1 MVSEVLG
8 GSLITRCRA
17 VSVVKH
23 QTVLEM
29 DGELYSERMVFM
41 HCVVEDA
48 PSGFTAADVT
58 SAQHHGG
65 YSQCKIAVMYDF
77 VTQNRFF
84 SNALH
89 ILMPR

>member
-1 MVSEVLG
+1 
-8 GSLITRCRA
+8 
-17 VSVVKH
+17 
-23 QTVLEM
+23 
-29 DGELYSERMVFM
+29 M

-58 SAQHHGG
+58 SAQHCGG